1 MVVYR
6 QSANPTAT
14 NSELDAKR
22 IVTNNALDLLSEL
35 LVKFCNSQDLELQS
49 ADDIL
54 YCQNVTN
61 HQRNWLLSYIE
72 LWDYTQEVV

>member
-1 MVVYR
+1 M
-6 QSANPTAT
+6 
-14 NSELDAKR
+14 
-22 IVTNNALDLLSEL
+22 NALDLLSEL

-54 YCQNVTN
+54 YCQDVTN